1 MIILGING
9 WHTQSHDASAC
20 IIKNGKILAM
30 AEEERF
36 IRQKHAFDKI
46 PINAIGYCIK
56 EARITPNDINIV
68 AFGWDYKYMY
78 NVRQKKFNYT
88 NNEILDTIFPTK
100 IFSYNKKPKLVIV
113 PHHIAHASSAFFTSG
128 LKRAAILVIDGQG
141 ENSSTSIA
149 YGHNRKIKILKSF
162 PVKDS
167 LGYFYEAINKYI
179 GFHCFD
185 SGKTMGLAPYGK
197 PIFNFTNIK
206 LKKNGYTIQ
215 LSEKTIKKSHSLDRQ
230 QEITKLWFDKIKDI
244 ISKPNNIEYKFNTTQ
259 NKINY
264 NFKISQNYK
273 NLAASTQTTLEKI
286 VNHLTNISVALTK
299 CNNVCISGG
308 VGLNCTANGKLLHNP
323 LIKNL
328 YIFPAAN
335 DAGTSAGAA
344 LYASALYDKN
354 AKFSKLKNAYLG
366 PKFNKNY
373 IKNLLK
379 EKKIKYKI
387 LTNPQQE
394 IARLLA
400 NNKIIGWFQGRME
413 IGPRALGN
421 RSILANPK
429 PKNMWKKINKLKER
443 EMWRPLA
450 PSIIQEH
457 INDYLDDAKLSPFML
472 KSFQVNKNKRL
483 IIPAVVHIDHSTR
496 PQTVSQK
503 TNKKLWGLINE
514 FYKITNIPLILNT
527 SFNDRNEPIVC
538 SPSDA
543 IKTFF
548 STPLDY
554 LVLEN
559 CLIEK

>member
-1 MIILGING
+1 
-9 WHTQSHDASAC
+9 
-20 IIKNGKILAM
+20 
-30 AEEERF
+30 
-36 IRQKHAFDKI
+36 
-46 PINAIGYCIK
+46 
-56 EARITPNDINIV
+56 
-68 AFGWDYKYMY
+68 
-78 NVRQKKFNYT
+78 
-88 NNEILDTIFPTK
+88 
-100 IFSYNKKPKLVIV
+100 
-113 PHHIAHASSAFFTSG
+113 
-128 LKRAAILVIDGQG
+128 
-141 ENSSTSIA
+141 
-149 YGHNRKIKILKSF
+149 
-162 PVKDS
+162 
-167 LGYFYEAINKYI
+167 
-179 GFHCFD
+179 
-185 SGKTMGLAPYGK
+185 
-197 PIFNFTNIK
+197 
-206 LKKNGYTIQ
+206 
-215 LSEKTIKKSHSLDRQ
+215 
-230 QEITKLWFDKIKDI
+230 
-244 ISKPNNIEYKFNTTQ
+244 
-259 NKINY
+259 
-264 NFKISQNYK
+264 
-273 NLAASTQTTLEKI
+273 
-286 VNHLTNISVALTK
+286 
-299 CNNVCISGG
+299 
-308 VGLNCTANGKLLHNP
+308 
-323 LIKNL
+323 
-328 YIFPAAN
+328 
-335 DAGTSAGAA
+335 
-344 LYASALYDKN
+344 
-354 AKFSKLKNAYLG
+354 
-366 PKFNKNY
+366 
-373 IKNLLK
+373 
-379 EKKIKYKI
+379 
-387 LTNPQQE
+387 
-394 IARLLA
+394 LLA